1 MPLSFDEFNAISNR
15 ERNRK
20 KSFEANA
27 SSNSNSNSSD
37 DGGSSNNNVDSI
49 SGGSGGGGAPQP
61 QPSVFNGLGDLM
73 ESHQMQ
79 SLFIFLI
86 VLDFV
91 VCYLDMILRL
101 VTFQDNTIFIA
112 ATIDE
117 ISFYRKLFASFGSFT
132 LFIFAFE
139 LILMLFAFGFSYL
152 KHLGYLLDLVIISIE
167 IYCDLIGVGREIRL
181 MNILRLWRIAR
192 LSSVSYVCVNIYI

>member
-20 KSFEANA
+20 KSLEANA
-27 SSNSNSNSSD
+27 SSD
-37 DGGSSNNNVDSI
+37 DSNNDVDSN
-49 SGGSGGGGAPQP
+49 SGGGGGGGSALQP
-61 QPSVFNGLGDLM
+61 KPSVFNGLGDLM

-86 VLDFV
+86 LLDFV
-91 VCYLDMILRL
+91 VCYLDLILRL
-101 VTFQDNTIFIA
+101 VTFQDSTVFVA

-117 ISFYRKLFASFGSFT
+117 VSFYRKLFASFGSFT

-152 KHLGYLLDLVIISIE
+152 KHLGYLLDLLIISIE
-167 IYCDLIGVGREIRL
+167 IYCDLIGFGREIRL

-192 LSSVSYVCVNIYI
+192 LSSVSFWVCLLVSVFV